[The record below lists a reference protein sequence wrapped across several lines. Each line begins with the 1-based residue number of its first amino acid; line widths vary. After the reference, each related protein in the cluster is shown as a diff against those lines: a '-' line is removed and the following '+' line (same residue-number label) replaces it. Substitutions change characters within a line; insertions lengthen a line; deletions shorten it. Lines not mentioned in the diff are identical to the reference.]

1 MGSDS
6 RTGIEVLRSVL
17 YMPSANERAL
27 EKAKS
32 LPADAIIFD
41 LEDAVAPDSKVTAR
55 SSAAAAAASGA
66 YGDRVLTIRCNSLS
80 TEWGADDIALAA
92 QAAPHAVVIPKINT
106 VDEIDAVAQ
115 ALSAAG
121 APDST
126 GVWAMIES
134 PLGILNALE
143 IAQHPRCSAFVLGTN
158 DLAKELRAPL
168 IPGRAN
174 LVPHLAS
181 TVVVARAAGIM
192 VLDGVFNNI
201 KDPNGF
207 AAECVQGF
215 ELGFDGKTLIH
226 PSQIETCNKT
236 WSPTQ
241 IEVENAKIVISSFSA
256 AEALG
261 SGVATVEGRMIE
273 NLHVENARRV
283 LAIND
288 AIQQRL

>member
-1 MGSDS
+1 MASD
-6 RTGIEVLRSVL
+6 IPPEVEVLRSVL

-27 EKAKS
+27 EKAKT

-41 LEDAVAPDSKVTAR
+41 LEDAVAPDAKVDAR
-55 SSAAAAAASGA
+55 SKAATAAASGE
-66 YGDRVLTIRCNSLS
+66 YGDRVLTIRCNSLA
-80 TEWGADDIALAA
+80 TQWGADDIASAA
-92 QAAPHAVVIPKINT
+92 DAGPTAVVIPKINT
-106 VDEIDAVAQ
+106 VDEVDAVAQ

-143 IAQHPRCSAFVLGTN
+143 IARHPRCTAFVLGTN

-181 TVVVARAAGIM
+181 AVVAARAAGI
-192 VLDGVFNNI
+192 VVVDGVFNNI
-201 KDPNGF
+201 KDSAGF
-207 AAECVQGF
+207 AAECTQGF

-226 PSQIETCNKT
+226 PSQIETCNET
-236 WSPTQ
+236 WSPTE
-241 IEVENAKIVISSFSA
+241 IEVENAKKVISAFSA
-256 AEALG
+256 AEAQG
-261 SGVATVEGRMIE
+261 SGVATVDGRMIE
-273 NLHVENARRV
+273 NLHVDNARRV
-283 LAIND
+283 LAINE
-288 AIQQRL
+288 AIHQRS